1 MHSVINQAFKA
12 SSGLKLAMGLRGP
25 LWAASAGDER
35 RHCVTERLLCSQ
47 RIKAWWKQKLV
58 IIALHSLAALIIL
71 TLVLV
76 LYGGKIGSCLRRKLG
91 LRDVFKMAAVASL
104 LCGNVHSAVPTLSL
118 IEGGVLLGAAMKE
131 RNENDKSV

>member
-58 IIALHSLAALIIL
+58 IIALTLALAALIIL
-71 TLVLV
+71 ALVLV
-76 LYGGKIGSCLRRKLG
+76 LYGGK
-91 LRDVFKMAAVASL
+91 
-104 LCGNVHSAVPTLSL
+104 
-118 IEGGVLLGAAMKE
+118 
-131 RNENDKSV
+131 